1 MPQLASFCFH
11 WLLHTSLCIKDST
24 WATFKLEYI
33 TAFLLFL
40 CDKEWWLILFL
51 LLILWNAQTH
61 QCMRN
66 HLHISAWGV
75 SPQIKSLFNLS
86 YHLTIVMKHLMEKA
100 SKNLEGNDLNFFI
113 RLLAFSV
120 SKCNAFIE
128 KDVTSC
134 PLHHFLWSLT
144 CSVNFM
150 LSAFPLCLWGISF
163 SLSNFWLVFSKIPS
177 F

>member
-86 YHLTIVMKHLMEKA
+86 YHLTIVMKHSMEKA

-134 PLHHFLWSLT
+134 PLHHFLWNLLHAFCFPPLSLGNKFFFIKFLA
-144 CSVNFM
+144 CF
-150 LSAFPLCLWGISF
+150 
-163 SLSNFWLVFSKIPS
+163 
-177 F
+177 